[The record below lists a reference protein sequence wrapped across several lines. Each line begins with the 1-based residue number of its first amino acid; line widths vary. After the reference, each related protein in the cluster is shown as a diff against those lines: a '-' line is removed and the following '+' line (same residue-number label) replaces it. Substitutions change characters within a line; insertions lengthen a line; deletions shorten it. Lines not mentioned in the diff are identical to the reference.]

1 MRTLHEPMV
10 TFFMVAQTCI
20 CYYLFRGFAPLSP
33 CTKFLI
39 YFIFCHIAPTGTGLR
54 GDPDLVKAVLRLV
67 KGDVPA
73 LALGEDDTTA
83 PFRYLRLT
91 PFRLCLGLTAASAL
105 PRTRATALEAA
116 RDLVVEEQTIAT
128 KRAQS
133 PWFNAVAGASVLL
146 AEKDPTDERLS
157 AEFRDGSS
165 LGSLEGRARRSD
177 KAGRHVFSCIQ
188 SVVGFASSKDGIGAE
203 LTGLMQSLV
212 NLGFLLVDCVK
223 KDSPTVTC
231 VAPTFGVAS
240 SVVKKLSRE
249 GKCPLDELR
258 NTGSNVSSQANE
270 ASADIG
276 RRILAFLFV
285 TAGSKA
291 HSGTMSSL
299 SSNSDVSPLCRSILH
314 TASGK
319 FCGMAP
325 NAVQHSFL
333 LRDLALGSF
342 ESLGDVA
349 SSAITALATDTA
361 PDILSANFIPTII
374 NYLSNIPGGGMPP
387 AVAIASVVPA
397 LNAVLHHQCCRRR
410 YRDVEDNVDHCFLLG
425 KKAIFCTDPERRA
438 VAVNILCMLIGI
450 VVVSGNTEGA
460 ASANFSL
467 GSGGATLDE
476 IRGYL
481 RRCLTQHQPSVR
493 MEVYSSLVEL
503 LPCGEDANGED
514 SNTPS
519 ASLEGNTTPVPIVR
533 RGKARVGTAICDV
546 VADILSSQLERYVTP
561 AEDKADKKA
570 RRDRAKKH
578 GSQLSQPMSS
588 DSDEGED
595 ESDGEEDDGSPS
607 DPPIRFE
614 LCLQDGK
621 LAAVEQPPTKKVS
634 AKGKKGGGKSK
645 KAQGPTLIEIARNKI
660 AEPIAFLLASCSEAV
675 VVQAEMSN
683 FDAVAA
689 DEDRVSPNDELS
701 KAFALLRKRVA
712 KSKLDD
718 YLTAVQKKQAENDDT
733 SAEAKKERTAGL
745 LATCLLVASAAET
758 LMGSDVSDTSGRDPG
773 EVTERL
779 FRLRTDA
786 VDKAAT
792 ILATPSAKEK
802 KAAAEKGKPTK
813 KKKKKKTGEEN
824 DHPNLT
830 VDEDVAGPKEIKKTT
845 LDKARK
851 AVEDQIRQ
859 ICPASD
865 HTFLAHCLR
874 TYGVSA
880 EDVSSRSQ
888 LTFGED
894 QNPQTRL
901 TSNIRFRTFLLTK
914 ALHLL
919 EGSGII
925 IKAGRRFDPA
935 AIAWKH
941 EADDNVLALKTGFVI
956 SSMVLG
962 SLAFS
967 EFASHCS
974 KINRTSIAQVD
985 KGNNDV
991 PLTVLSLSVVVR
1003 AMQRMTDDHPNHQ
1016 MTKERRAFT
1025 LLHTMFNRAA
1035 MDVPST
1041 KKTFLFYTKGK
1052 VAPPDER
1059 TISEYALKLRNHLLA
1074 LASPVREFEDSEG
1087 RKIKRGGLLAELLSH
1102 SMETEAR
1109 ECVKLIACAG
1119 SACSDPSVRMSFGAS
1134 LLSCWEKNGGA
1145 WVSPLGLDHR
1155 DNIDIERPTFVSP
1168 MVAVEAAVLLGGH
1181 LDGDTRMPLLPSK
1194 DSGSDIAKSRA
1205 TALFPIMTS
1214 DDWPKHHRKSI
1225 DEHLNKDDCA
1235 VGIVKKLSIAML
1247 VRLQISASFD
1257 DELDAPPRKPCKLS
1271 VIDTVADIEPL
1282 KGLTRPRELGLVAS
1296 SIQTAIDIALTDADY
1311 LCFKVLPHLNDPKAT
1326 DQAMEYV
1333 AGRLLAVACSVSNVS
1348 GIAEDC
1354 DDNAAFM
1361 VSLLKSTKRV
1371 YSTFTKL
1378 IQLQMK
1384 RDLTKLA
1391 SPLQSSLLEEL
1402 STTMTPR
1409 TMCLLLAA
1417 TEHVE
1422 VGERADGGKKTLTE
1436 KQLNAQGKVASEVVF
1451 NKERLDS
1458 FLSKASKQLKKA
1470 GLEDESE
1477 WLEGHITR
1485 SDTRSFKIR
1494 AKDIAAA
1501 QAREAPQ
1508 KKDKK
1513 RKAKTEGGSGKKPK
1527 NDIDASEDEDQSMA
1541 DTESVVAA
1549 EMVDDDIEEMDDS
1562 TMASIDEDEQDE
1574 GEEEEEDDDDDG
1586 EEEGDSL
1593 GELMDSEEE

>member
-1 MRTLHEPMV
+1 M
-10 TFFMVAQTCI
+10 
-20 CYYLFRGFAPLSP
+20 
-33 CTKFLI
+33 
-39 YFIFCHIAPTGTGLR
+39 
-54 GDPDLVKAVLRLV
+54 VKAVLRLV
-67 KGDVPA
+67 KGDIPA
-73 LALGEDDTTA
+73 SVHDIDYSSA

-105 PRTRATALEAA
+105 PRTRATALEAV
-116 RDLVVEEQTIAT
+116 RDLIVEEQTIAT
-128 KRAQS
+128 KRSQS

-146 AEKDPTDERLS
+146 AEKDPNNERAS
-157 AEFRDGSS
+157 AEFRDGST
-165 LGSLEGRARRSD
+165 LGSLEGRAKRSD

-240 SVVKKLSRE
+240 SVMKKLSRE

-258 NTGSNVSSQANE
+258 NTGSNVSSKANE
-270 ASADIG
+270 AAADVG

-291 HSGTMSSL
+291 HSDTMSSL
-299 SSNSDVSPLCRSILH
+299 SSNAEVSPLCRSILH

-333 LRDLALGSF
+333 LRDLALGTF

-514 SNTPS
+514 STTPS
-519 ASLEGNTTPVPIVR
+519 ASLEGDTTPVPIVR

-588 DSDEGED
+588 DED
-595 ESDGEEDDGSPS
+595 EDENESDDEKDDGSTS

-621 LAAVEQPPTKKVS
+621 QAAVEQPPTKNV
-634 AKGKKGGGKSK
+634 AKGKKVDGKSK

-660 AEPIAFLLASCSEAV
+660 AEPIPFLLASCSEVV

-701 KAFALLRKRVA
+701 KAFASLRKRVA

-718 YLTAVQKKQAENDDT
+718 YLAAVQKKQAENDDT

-758 LMGSDVSDTSGRDPG
+758 LMGSDVKDDTSGRDPG
-773 EVTERL
+773 EITERL

-802 KAAAEKGKPTK
+802 KAPAEKGKPTK
-813 KKKKKKTGEEN
+813 KKKKKMKAGEEN

-830 VDEDVAGPKEIKKTT
+830 IDDDVAAPKEIKKTT

-851 AVEDQIRQ
+851 AVEDQISQ

-865 HTFLAHCLR
+865 YQFLAHCLR

-880 EDVSSRSQ
+880 EDATSRSQ

-901 TSNIRFRTFLLTK
+901 TANIQFRTFILNK
-914 ALHLL
+914 SLHLF
-919 EGSGII
+919 EGSGVV

-935 AIAWKH
+935 SIAWKH
-941 EADDNVLALKTGFVI
+941 EADDNVLALKTGFI
-956 SSMVLG
+956 ASSMMLG

-985 KGNNDV
+985 KGTNDI
-991 PLTVLSLSVVVR
+991 PLTELSLAVVVR

-1016 MTKERRAFT
+1016 MSKERRAFT
-1025 LLHTMFNRAA
+1025 LLMNMFNRTAA
-1035 MDVPST
+1035 DIPST
-1041 KKTFLFYTKGK
+1041 KKTFQFYAKGK
-1052 VAPPDER
+1052 VAPSNQR
-1059 TISEYALKLRNHLLA
+1059 SISAESLELRNHLLA
-1074 LASPVREFEDSEG
+1074 LASPVREYEDNEG
-1087 RKIKRGGLLAELLSH
+1087 RKMKRGGLLAELLSH
-1102 SMETEAR
+1102 SMENEAR
-1109 ECVKLIACAG
+1109 ECVRLIACAG
-1119 SACSDPSVRMSFGAS
+1119 SACSDPSVRMSIGAS
-1134 LLSCWEKNGGA
+1134 ILSCWEKNDGA
-1145 WVSPLGLDHR
+1145 WISPLGLDHR
-1155 DNIDIERPTFVSP
+1155 DSIDIERPTFVSP
-1168 MVAVEAAVLLGGH
+1168 TVAVEASVLLGGH

-1194 DSGSDIAKSRA
+1194 GSDSDIIKSRA
-1205 TALFPIMTS
+1205 TSLFPIMAS
-1214 DDWPKHHRKSI
+1214 DDWPKHHRKGI
-1225 DEHLNKDDCA
+1225 EQHLDIDDCA
-1235 VGIVKKLSIAML
+1235 VGVVKKLSIAML
-1247 VRLQISASFD
+1247 VRLQISASFN
-1257 DELDAPPRKPCKLS
+1257 DELDAPSRKPCKLS
-1271 VIDTVADIEPL
+1271 IIDTIAAIEPL
-1282 KGLTRPRELGLVAS
+1282 KGLTRPRELGFVAS
-1296 SIQTAIDIALTDADY
+1296 SVQSAIDIALTDADY
-1311 LCFKVLPHLNDPKAT
+1311 VRFKVLPHLNDPMVT
-1326 DQAMEYV
+1326 DRAMEYV
-1333 AGRLLAVACSVSNVS
+1333 AGRLLAVACTVSNVS

-1361 VSLLKSTKRV
+1361 ASLLKSTKRV

-1384 RDLTKLA
+1384 SDLTKLA
-1391 SPLQSSLLEEL
+1391 SPLQSLLLEEL

-1422 VGERADGGKKTLTE
+1422 VGERADDGKQAKTLTE

-1477 WLEGHITR
+1477 WLEGHITPPTRAR
-1485 SDTRSFKIR
+1485 S
-1494 AKDIAAA
+1494 
-1501 QAREAPQ
+1501 
-1508 KKDKK
+1508 
-1513 RKAKTEGGSGKKPK
+1513 GSGRKRLQLPRREKLPGRRIRNARPRPK
-1527 NDIDASEDEDQSMA
+1527 AEPKRSPRRKSMP
-1541 DTESVVAA
+1541 VR
-1549 EMVDDDIEEMDDS
+1549 MK
-1562 TMASIDEDEQDE
+1562 MARTTRVWPTPHP
-1574 GEEEEEDDDDDG
+1574 
-1586 EEEGDSL
+1586 
-1593 GELMDSEEE
+1593 

>member
-1 MRTLHEPMV
+1 M
-10 TFFMVAQTCI
+10 
-20 CYYLFRGFAPLSP
+20 
-33 CTKFLI
+33 
-39 YFIFCHIAPTGTGLR
+39 
-54 GDPDLVKAVLRLV
+54 VKAVLRLV
-67 KGDVPA
+67 KGDIPA
-73 LALGEDDTTA
+73 SIHDEDYSSA

-105 PRTRATALEAA
+105 PRTRATALEAV
-116 RDLVVEEQTIAT
+116 RDLIVEEQTIAT
-128 KRAQS
+128 KRSQS

-146 AEKDPTDERLS
+146 AEKDPNNERVS
-157 AEFRDGSS
+157 DEFRDGST
-165 LGSLEGRARRSD
+165 LGSLEGRAKRSD

-240 SVVKKLSRE
+240 SVMKKLSRE

-258 NTGSNVSSQANE
+258 NTGSNVSSKANE
-270 ASADIG
+270 AAADVG

-291 HSGTMSSL
+291 HSDTMSSL
-299 SSNSDVSPLCRSILH
+299 SSNAEVSPLCRSILH

-333 LRDLALGSF
+333 LRDLALGTF

-514 SNTPS
+514 STTPS
-519 ASLEGNTTPVPIVR
+519 ASLEGDTTPVPIVR

-588 DSDEGED
+588 DEDEDEN
-595 ESDGEEDDGSPS
+595 ESDGEDDGSPS

-621 LAAVEQPPTKKVS
+621 QAAFEQPPSQKVG
-634 AKGKKGGGKSK
+634 AKEKKGGGKSK

-701 KAFALLRKRVA
+701 KAFASLRKRVA

-718 YLTAVQKKQAENDDT
+718 YLAAVQKKQAENDDT
-733 SAEAKKERTAGL
+733 SAEGKKERTAGL
-745 LATCLLVASAAET
+745 LATCLLVASTAET
-758 LMGSDVSDTSGRDPG
+758 LMGSDVSDDTSGRDPG
-773 EVTERL
+773 EITERL

-802 KAAAEKGKPTK
+802 KAPAEKGKPTK
-813 KKKKKKTGEEN
+813 KKKKKIKAGEEN

-830 VDEDVAGPKEIKKTT
+830 VDDDIAAPKEIKKSA

-851 AVEDQIRQ
+851 AVEDQISQ

-865 HTFLAHCLR
+865 YQFLAHCLR

-880 EDVSSRSQ
+880 EDATSRSQ

-894 QNPQTRL
+894 QSPQTRL
-901 TSNIRFRTFLLTK
+901 TANIQFRTFILNK
-914 ALHLL
+914 SLHLF
-919 EGSGII
+919 EGSGVV

-935 AIAWKH
+935 SIAWRH
-941 EADDNVLALKTGFVI
+941 EADDNVLALKTGFI
-956 SSMVLG
+956 ASSMMLG

-985 KGNNDV
+985 KGTNDI
-991 PLTVLSLSVVVR
+991 PLTELSLAVVVR

-1016 MTKERRAFT
+1016 MSKERRAFT
-1025 LLHTMFNRAA
+1025 LLTTMFNRTAQ
-1035 MDVPST
+1035 DIPST
-1041 KKTFLFYTKGK
+1041 KKTFQFYAKGK
-1052 VAPPDER
+1052 MAPPDGHS
-1059 TISEYALKLRNHLLA
+1059 ISAESLELRNHLLA
-1074 LASPVREFEDSEG
+1074 LAAPVREYEDNEG
-1087 RKIKRGGLLAELLSH
+1087 RKMKRGGLLAELLSH
-1102 SMETEAR
+1102 SMENEAR
-1109 ECVKLIACAG
+1109 ECVRLIACAG
-1119 SACSDPSVRMSFGAS
+1119 SACSDPSVRMSIGAS
-1134 LLSCWEKNGGA
+1134 ILSCWEKNDGA
-1145 WVSPLGLDHR
+1145 WVSPLGLDHC
-1155 DNIDIERPTFVSP
+1155 DSIDIERPTFVSP
-1168 MVAVEAAVLLGGH
+1168 TVAVEAAVLLGGH

-1194 DSGSDIAKSRA
+1194 GSDSDIIKSR
-1205 TALFPIMTS
+1205 TASLFPIMAS

-1225 DEHLNKDDCA
+1225 EEHLDKDDCA
-1235 VGIVKKLSIAML
+1235 VGIVKKVSIAML
-1247 VRLQISASFD
+1247 VRLQISASFN
-1257 DELDAPPRKPCKLS
+1257 DELEAPSRKPCKLS
-1271 VIDTVADIEPL
+1271 IIDTIAAIEPL
-1282 KGLTRPRELGLVAS
+1282 KGLTRPRELGSIAS

-1311 LCFKVLPHLNDPKAT
+1311 VCFKVLPHLNHPMAT
-1326 DQAMEYV
+1326 DRAMEYV
-1333 AGRLLAVACSVSNVS
+1333 AGRLLAVACTVSNVS

-1384 RDLTKLA
+1384 SDLTKLA
-1391 SPLQSSLLEEL
+1391 SPLQSTLLEEL

-1422 VGERADGGKKTLTE
+1422 VGERADDGKQAKTLTE

-1470 GLEDESE
+1470 GFEDESE

-1485 SDTRSFKIR
+1485 SDTRSFRIK

-1501 QAREAPQ
+1501 QEREAPR

-1513 RKAKTEGGSGKKPK
+1513 RKAKTEGGTKKK
-1527 NDIDASEDEDQSMA
+1527 KSKKKIDASEEEDDQSM
-1541 DTESVVAA
+1541 DTASVVASV
-1549 EMVDDDIEEMDDS
+1549 VDDDDDQEMDDS
-1562 TMASIDEDEQDE
+1562 TMGSLDDDEQDE
-1574 GEEEEEDDDDDG
+1574 EEDGEDSEDEDGDD
-1586 EEEGDSL
+1586 EED
-1593 GELMDSEEE
+1593 MDSEDD